1 MKYYFTHPHTVL
13 NKQDYIEIKADNQLC
28 KQVLHPKQGMPE
40 QRFEHTTSDF
50 RCSTNRACVYFSS
63 YHVIFLPIPFP
74 SFPQFSNGGQM
85 QCVEVVVAAIL
96 SSSNRKICRRC
107 VINGPGATMRLV
119 WLRADGV
126 LGARMTTLQCDRPVN
141 FPTLTLGA
149 SKGSSLTADGQA
161 KTTNQVDIAGVEGP
175 CLSPRVDRARV
186 KLGFAGQRDG
196 AGRLSDTQK
205 SQSGRS

>member
-119 WLRADGV
+119 
-126 LGARMTTLQCDRPVN
+126 
-141 FPTLTLGA
+141 
-149 SKGSSLTADGQA
+149 
-161 KTTNQVDIAGVEGP
+161 
-175 CLSPRVDRARV
+175 
-186 KLGFAGQRDG
+186 
-196 AGRLSDTQK
+196 
-205 SQSGRS
+205 